1 MKYHMDNIFFLDLLE
16 GKQSLSVGDLITLKL
31 CMFLVAL
38 FVFLYMLFGYFY
50 MLLSLNRIKVC
61 LQAFVA
67 KNRKKEEKVKEIKDL
82 SFPSRDPIRSSI
94 SQRRI
99 QVFITPKFVDKK

>member
-1 MKYHMDNIFFLDLLE
+1 MDNILFLDLLE

-38 FVFLYMLFGYFY
+38 FMFLYMLFGYFY

-61 LQAFVA
+61 LQSICSQ
-67 KNRKKEEKVKEIKDL
+67 KNEKGRKSERFKKEKKDL
-82 SFPSRDPIRSSI
+82 QFPSQDPIRSSI

-99 QVFITPKFVDKK
+99 QVFITTKF